1 MSILKTLAVLVGCAG
16 VGLAQAAEFA
26 DLDRNQD
33 GVITMQ
39 EALDRDG
46 DGVVSLEE
54 TQGHRDLFRAWRR
67 ADRDRD
73 ELLER
78 SEFGA
83 FSTDALR

>member
-1 MSILKTLAVLVGCAG
+1 MSILKTLAVIIGCAG
-16 VGLAQAAEFA
+16 TGLAQAAEFA

-39 EALDRDG
+39 EAVDRDG

-54 TQGHRDLFRAWRR
+54 IRRHRDLLRAWRR

-83 FSTDALR
+83 FSPDALR